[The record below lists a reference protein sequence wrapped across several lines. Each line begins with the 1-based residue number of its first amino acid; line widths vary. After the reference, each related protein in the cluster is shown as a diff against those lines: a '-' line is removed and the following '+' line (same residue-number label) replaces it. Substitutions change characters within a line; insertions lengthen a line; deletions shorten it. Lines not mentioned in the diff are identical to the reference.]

1 MTVNLLGFRITHRA
15 MRADTR
21 RLATALNELAADDRP
36 ADPARLDAIAKFA
49 TSLCAGIHHHHT
61 VEDLELW
68 PVIVRAAGAE
78 VDLSD
83 LTDDH
88 DALDPILDEIT
99 AAAGRLR
106 ADRAA
111 VPAMAEAMGRL
122 ADLLDEHIEE
132 EERRLFPIILKY
144 VSEADWNRVEQLA
157 RKGGDLRFD
166 LPRIGQHALPEELAE
181 LRREGGPMITLAL
194 ALTRRGHLRRQRL
207 VFGAA

>member
-21 RLATALNELAADDRP
+21 RLATALNKLAADDRP

-78 VDLSD
+78 VELSD

-132 EERRLFPIILKY
+132 KERRLFPIILKY
-144 VSEADWNRVEQLA
+144 GTGSSSSPARAATSASTCRGLA
-157 RKGGDLRFD
+157 STRC
-166 LPRIGQHALPEELAE
+166 PRNW
-181 LRREGGPMITLAL
+181 RSC
-194 ALTRRGHLRRQRL
+194 
-207 VFGAA
+207 AARAAR